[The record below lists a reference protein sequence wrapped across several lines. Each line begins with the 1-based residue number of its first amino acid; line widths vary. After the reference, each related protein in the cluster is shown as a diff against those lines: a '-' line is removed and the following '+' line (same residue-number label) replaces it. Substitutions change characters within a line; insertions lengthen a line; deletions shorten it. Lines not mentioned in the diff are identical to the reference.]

1 MELCGGTHVNN
12 TNEIK
17 IFKIL
22 NEQSISNGV
31 RRIEAVAGNE
41 AYNEFQ
47 KAFNMNRD
55 IASSLGVS
63 PDKIINK
70 LTLFKIMNQ
79 FSKKLLKNL
88 INNLYHYFQRLLSRL
103 YLIQISSYRTAH
115 LNRDQIR
122 PH

>member
-1 MELCGGTHVNN
+1 MRGTHVNN

-47 KAFNMNRD
+47 KH
-55 IASSLGVS
+55 
-63 PDKIINK
+63 
-70 LTLFKIMNQ
+70 
-79 FSKKLLKNL
+79 L
-88 INNLYHYFQRLLSRL
+88 I
-103 YLIQISSYRTAH
+103 
-115 LNRDQIR
+115 
-122 PH
+122 